1 MKKSLKYSALLLA
14 LVTTFLVIMS
24 GCASDGSDL
33 LPEFGTSSGDTAP
46 TIDDLAEIPE
56 FSGSAYVA
64 INDNQPYFTEDD
76 YTTKSYEYY
85 SPLDDLGRCG
95 VTMACIG
102 KDLMPTDERGEI
114 GQVKPTGWV
123 TAKYDFVDGKY
134 LYNRCHLIGWQLTGE
149 NANEQNLIT
158 GTRYMNVDGM
168 LPFENMVDD
177 YIEETGNHVLYRV
190 TPIFKD
196 DELVA
201 RGVTIEAWSV
211 EDDGEGICFNVYCYN
226 NQPGVEIDYATGK
239 SWESNTPTSSTSA
252 STSDTEYVL
261 NTKSKKIHLPDC
273 SSVDKIQDENKEV
286 TNKSKDDLI
295 DMGYEPCGAC
305 KP

>member
-1 MKKSLKYSALLLA
+1 MKNKKLISLII
-14 LVTTFLVIMS
+14 VLVIAVTVL
-24 GCASDGSDL
+24 GGLFA
-33 LPEFGTSSGDTAP
+33 
-46 TIDDLAEIPE
+46 DDKNDDETPNLNTQQSIANLNEIPE
-56 FSGSAYVA
+56 FSGTAYVA
-64 INDNQPYFTEDD
+64 LNDNQPYFTEDD

-95 VTMACIG
+95 VVMACIG
-102 KDLMPTDERGEI
+102 EDIMPTGERGEI

-190 TPIFKD
+190 TPIFKNS
-196 DELVA
+196 ELVA
-201 RGVTIEAWSV
+201 RGVTIEAYSV
-211 EDDGEGICFNVYCYN
+211 EDNGEGICFNVYCYN

-239 SWESNTPTSSTSA
+239 SRLSDTPTSNAPSNT
-252 STSDTEYVL
+252 DTEYVL

-273 SSVDKIQDENKEV
+273 SSVGKIEEDNKEI
-286 TNKSKDDLI
+286 TDKSKEELI
-295 DMGYEPCGAC
+295 NMGYEPCGAC

>member
-1 MKKSLKYSALLLA
+1 MKKNLKYSALMVALA
-14 LVTTFLVIMS
+14 IVFLAIMS
-24 GCASDGSDL
+24 GCSMGADVCYDDGTTTN
-33 LPEFGTSSGDTAP
+33 PYSSSA
-46 TIDDLAEIPE
+46 DDITEIPE
-56 FSGSAYVA
+56 FSDEAYVA

-76 YTTKSYEYY
+76 YTTDSYEYY

-95 VTMACIG
+95 VVMACIG
-102 KDLMPTDERGEI
+102 EDIMPTGERGEI

-190 TPIFKD
+190 TPIFKG

-201 RGVTIEAWSV
+201 RGVTIEAYSI
-211 EDDGEGICFNVYCYN
+211 EDNGEGICFNIYCYN

-239 SWESNTPTSSTSA
+239 SWLSDNSTSA
-252 STSDTEYVL
+252 TQTSTSDTEYVL

-273 SSVDKIQDENKEV
+273 SSVDKIQEDNKEV
-286 TNKSKDDLI
+286 TNKSKEELI
-295 DMGYEPCGAC
+295 DEGYEPCGSC

>member
-1 MKKSLKYSALLLA
+1 MKNKKLIGLIIAIVIAVVVVGGLLHD
-14 LVTTFLVIMS
+14 TDS
-24 GCASDGSDL
+24 SDF
-33 LPEFGTSSGDTAP
+33 LPEFGTSSGDTV
-46 TIDDLAEIPE
+46 LKAEDISKIPE
-56 FSGSAYVA
+56 FSGTAYVA
-64 INDNQPYFTEDD
+64 INDNQPYFTEKD

-102 KDLMPTDERGEI
+102 EDIMPTDERGEI

-196 DELVA
+196 NELVA
-201 RGVTIEAWSV
+201 RGVTMEAWSV
-211 EDDGEGICFNVYCYN
+211 EDNGEGICFNVYCYN

-239 SWESNTPTSSTSA
+239 SWESDTPTSSTSA

-273 SSVDKIQDENKEV
+273 SSVDKIEEDNKEI
-286 TNKSKDDLI
+286 TDKSKEELI
-295 DMGYEPCGAC
+295 NMGYDPCGAC